1 MFPIALLYIIVLQY
15 NQGGVFMKRI
25 MVSLPDDIHDK
36 LLQQADAEKRSLSN
50 LIRIAVEKYLE
61 NEAARK

>member
-1 MFPIALLYIIVLQY
+1 
-15 NQGGVFMKRI
+15 MKRI

-61 NEAARK
+61 DEAARK